1 MKFAYRDDQLLVR
14 DTIRAFVRSRIVP
27 NADRWNEA
35 GKFPMELLPEL
46 AALGLT
52 GLAVPQEYGGAGLDA
67 VTIAMLMEEFGA
79 GDGSIG
85 LTIAAHNSLCIGHLL
100 IAASDEQKK
109 RWLPPLARGEY
120 LGCWALT
127 EPASGSDALNAQSRG
142 RRDGDGYVIDGTK
155 QFITNASVAGF
166 AVVMAGAGERKLTA
180 FGVMRGT
187 PGFAAGK
194 PEEKMGLHASD
205 TAPLLLQGCRVPE
218 RDRIGRDG
226 EAFDDVKK
234 VLDRGRIG
242 IGALAIGLG
251 RASLEVA
258 IRYAKERTQFGRAIT
273 EFQMI
278 QWKLARARTELDA
291 ARLLVHRAAALADAG
306 RPFTDAASK
315 AKLFASQAGTRAAD
329 ASLQVLG
336 GYGYLRDFPVERHL
350 RDVRLMEI
358 GEGTSEVQRIVIA
371 RDLLR
376 AS

>member
-1 MKFAYRDDQLLVR
+1 VKFAYRDDQLLVR

-100 IAASDEQKK
+100 IAASDEQKE

-291 ARLLVHRAAALADAG
+291 ARLLVHRAAAFADAG